1 MTTQFKLSIFTLEIK
16 QEVTTMNE
24 ALKQVSDSLAK
35 LLAQQINRKLEAE
48 KMIKENN
55 VEGIADLILC
65 QEKMEQYKK
74 DAHDTHKY
82 CMKLKQFLAQK
93 GLTGEFC
100 DWLEGK

>member
-1 MTTQFKLSIFTLEIK
+1 MTVQFKFSIFYIEIK

-55 VEGIADLILC
+55 VEGISDLILC
-65 QEKMEQYKK
+65 KEKMEQYKK

-82 CMKLKQFLAQK
+82 CMKLKRFLAQK

>member
-1 MTTQFKLSIFTLEIK
+1 
-16 QEVTTMNE
+16 MNE
-24 ALKQVSDSLAK
+24 AIKQASDSLAK

-65 QEKMEQYKK
+65 KEKMEQFKK
-74 DAHDTHKY
+74 DANDTHKY
-82 CMKLKQFLAQK
+82 CMKLKRFLAQK
-93 GLTGEFC
+93 GLTGEFF

>member
-1 MTTQFKLSIFTLEIK
+1 
-16 QEVTTMNE
+16 MNE

-35 LLAQQINRKLEAE
+35 LIAGQINRKLEAE

-55 VEGIADLILC
+55 VEGVADLILC
-65 QEKMEQYKK
+65 KEKMEQFKK
-74 DAHDTHKY
+74 DAYDTHKY
-82 CMKLKQFLAQK
+82 CMKLKRFLAQK

>member
-1 MTTQFKLSIFTLEIK
+1 
-16 QEVTTMNE
+16 MNE

-35 LLAQQINRKLEAE
+35 LIAGQINRKLKAE
-48 KMIKENN
+48 KMIQSNDI
-55 VEGIADLILC
+55 EGVANLILC
-65 QEKMEQYKK
+65 KEKMEQFKK

-82 CMKLKQFLAQK
+82 CMKLKRFLAQK

>member
-1 MTTQFKLSIFTLEIK
+1 
-16 QEVTTMNE
+16 MNE

-35 LLAQQINRKLEAE
+35 LIAGQINRKLEAE

-55 VEGIADLILC
+55 VEGVADLILC
-65 QEKMEQYKK
+65 KEKMEQFKK
-74 DAHDTHKY
+74 DTHKY
-82 CMKLKQFLAQK
+82 CMKLKRFLAQK

>member
-1 MTTQFKLSIFTLEIK
+1 MNKAIK
-16 QEVTTMNE
+16 Q
-24 ALKQVSDSLAK
+24 ASDSLAK

-48 KMIKENN
+48 KMIKANN
-55 VEGIADLILC
+55 VEGVADLILC
-65 QEKMEQYKK
+65 KEKMEHYKK

-82 CMKLKQFLAQK
+82 CMKLKRFLSQK

>member
-1 MTTQFKLSIFTLEIK
+1 
-16 QEVTTMNE
+16 MNE
-24 ALKQVSDSLAK
+24 AIKQASDSLAK

-65 QEKMEQYKK
+65 KEKMEHYKK

-82 CMKLKQFLAQK
+82 CMKLKRFLAHK